1 MALSNNEIQL
11 IRSSFR
17 AVLLN
22 SENVAERFYHNLFER
37 APETRVLF
45 TTDMS
50 RQGDMLMSKL
60 SVIVLELHN
69 MNTLA
74 PMLEGLAL
82 RHVAYGVKREHYPV
96 AGEVLLETFAEL
108 LGDRFTPEMREAWEK
123 AYGEMAELMTTSAYV
138 V

>member
-11 IRSSFR
+11 VRSSFR
-17 AVLLN
+17 AVLLE
-22 SENVAERFYHNLFER
+22 SEHVADLFYRNLFEK

-45 TTDMS
+45 TTDIS

-69 MNTLA
+69 MHTLA

-82 RHVAYGVKREHYPV
+82 RHVAYGVKPEHYPV
-96 AGEVLLETFAEL
+96 AGEILLQTFAEV
-108 LGDRFTPEMREAWEK
+108 LGDRFTPEIRRAWEK
-123 AYGEMAELMTTSAYV
+123 AYGEMAELMTSSVYAI
-138 V
+138 

>member
-22 SENVAERFYHNLFER
+22 SDNVADHFYRNLFEY
-37 APETRVLF
+37 APETRALF
-45 TTDMS
+45 TTDIS

-69 MNTLA
+69 MDTLA

-96 AGEVLLETFAEL
+96 AGAVLLQTFEEL
-108 LGDRFTPEMREAWEK
+108 LGDRFTPETRRAWEK
-123 AYGEMAELMTTSAYV
+123 AYGEMAELMTTTAYAV
-138 V
+138 

>member
-22 SENVAERFYHNLFER
+22 SENVAERFYQNLFEY

-69 MNTLA
+69 MDTLA

-96 AGEVLLETFAEL
+96 AGEVLLQTFEEL
-108 LGDRFTPEMREAWEK
+108 LGDRFTPETRTAWEK
-123 AYGEMAELMTTSAYV
+123 AYGELAELMTSTAYV